1 MEELLDICEKFKD
14 GKCSLE
20 ELYRRLSWIAVP
32 DEYMELVAE
41 AEKKLELVQFTC
53 LEDSWYKE
61 ASAIIDSLL
70 KGIV

>member
-1 MEELLDICEKFKD
+1 MEELLNACKKFKE

-32 DEYMELVAE
+32 DEYIELVAE
-41 AEKKLELVQFTC
+41 AERNLELVQFTC
-53 LEDSWYKE
+53 LEDSWYNE

-70 KGIV
+70 KDIE